1 MQPELYTSLVLAL
14 SEDDLAHIE
23 ETDEKDPKCGFLAWQ
38 TLMSHWESSGLYR
51 RADLQKGL
59 QEAQQDAETATQ
71 FLNRLLRLKNK
82 LARVGETVS
91 EDTILMHLVARLRD
105 EYASIIEHMG

>member
-1 MQPELYTSLVLAL
+1 
-14 SEDDLAHIE
+14 
-23 ETDEKDPKCGFLAWQ
+23 
-38 TLMSHWESSGLYR
+38 MSHWESSGLYK
-51 RADLQKGL
+51 RANLQKGL

-91 EDTILMHLVARLRD
+91 EDTNLMHLVAGLRD
-105 EYASIIEHMG
+105 EYVSITETWDESTMTLEKAKTNLKVKVRVE

>member
-1 MQPELYTSLVLAL
+1 
-14 SEDDLAHIE
+14 
-23 ETDEKDPKCGFLAWQ
+23 
-38 TLMSHWESSGLYR
+38 MSHWESSGLYK

-59 QEAQQDAETATQ
+59 QEAQQDAEIATQ

-91 EDTILMHLVARLRD
+91 EDTILMHLVAGLRD
-105 EYASIIEHMG
+105 EYVSITETWDESTMTLEKAKTNLKVKVRVE